1 MSTTTQANAATLN
14 ALAAKHSLP
23 VLELLARADAASDDL
38 LKAIDG
44 FNAKEAEQTAAND
57 AARDLADQHG
67 VNLANIWSSEAERHI
82 EPGALAELRAASQR
96 KSAAMDAFSKG
107 RRNIER
113 LAIDCLDH
121 PRVRR
126 VVAEELATIG
136 EDVAK
141 HLALART
148 AYEKSTRL
156 RREANL
162 NKQLALFLR
171 VNSTNNPRLDVVLD
185 EAGLSQVTSSLLLN
199 GTRLL
204 AATEGAAH
212 A

>member
-1 MSTTTQANAATLN
+1 MSTTAQANAATLN

-23 VLELLARADAASDDL
+23 VLELLARSGAVSDDVL
-38 LKAIDG
+38 RAVDG
-44 FNAKEAEQTAAND
+44 LNAREQEQTDANN
-57 AARDLADQHG
+57 AARDLSEKHG
-67 VNLANIWSSEAERHI
+67 VNIAHVWSKEAELHTD
-82 EPGALAELRAASQR
+82 PAVLAELRAASQR
-96 KSAAMDAFSKG
+96 KSQAMEAFSKA

-113 LAIDCLDH
+113 MAIEALDD

-126 VVAEELATIG
+126 QVAEELAALA

-141 HLALART
+141 NLVLART
-148 AYEKSTRL
+148 AYEQATRL

-162 NKQLALFLR
+162 NKQLALWLR
-171 VNSTNNPRLDVVLD
+171 VNSTNNPRLDVILD
-185 EAGLSQVTSSLLLN
+185 EAGLSQVTASLMLN